1 MLKQRAVDNGAQE
14 IRRILQGGNSR
25 HLPQQGPAAHQ
36 PSPGHAPPPDRLS
49 GFPPAGGQQAS
60 LLQLPPL
67 QTPSMQQPPQP
78 APAPWQQPAQSV
90 SLYVGVE
97 APPEFN
103 VIFKLR
109 GPGMPLTY

>member
-1 MLKQRAVDNGAQE
+1 MIKQRAVDNGAQE

-25 HLPQQGPAAHQ
+25 HPPQQGLAAHQ

-49 GFPPAGGQQAS
+49 GFMPAGAQQA
-60 LLQLPPL
+60 PL
-67 QTPSMQQPPQP
+67 MQQPPLQAAMQQP
-78 APAPWQQPAQSV
+78 SRPAAAPWQQPAQSV

-103 VIFKLR
+103 MIFKLR
-109 GPGMPLTY
+109 GPGMPPPH